1 MALDAHHCP
10 GVMFLFCGEFGCL
23 MYTRDFRWEVDSER
37 EKDARSRPLNVLKN
51 ETVDVPYSDNTYCN
65 LSYDFPTREVVD
77 IIASHPEHDIV
88 IGIDTLGKEELLIHI
103 SRVLNIKVRPERLQT
118 MHILGFHDTFTTKT
132 SLTRVQAV
140 PHNSFSIETLEGLD
154 TMRPTI
160 GIMPSGLPWVPKPV
174 KGDVNLFGSLLTSC
188 YKKRQSS
195 DKLDGIVSSSSCYV
209 DPFYYFSRLCGGNQP
224 PKRFVYK
231 NERKEEGKK
240 EVVVSYFE
248 SGNSPEAGRKKN
260 RPIRVD
266 YKRDNPRKTSASR
279 RVSRGAKIMEKILAI
294 EHISVEF
301 WYGYNMVPR
310 VAGNDNLPYYQYLK
324 FYRAVVDEL
333 HHELSNTRS
342 PYLNLI

>member
-1 MALDAHHCP
+1 MEKCLISVDRFTESSQDSLTHGPHSRLDLKMGKSSLISTSLYFASSIFTS
-10 GVMFLFCGEFGCL
+10 GIIFLSFL
-23 MYTRDFRWEVDSER
+23 
-37 EKDARSRPLNVLKN
+37 RPLDLKSQLMSW
-51 ETVDVPYSDNTYCN
+51 PSM
-65 LSYDFPTREVVD
+65 PTIALVVD

-195 DKLDGIVSSSSCYV
+195 DKLDVPYSDHSC
-209 DPFYYFSRLCGGNQP
+209 FAEIQEF
-224 PKRFVYK
+224 
-231 NERKEEGKK
+231 
-240 EVVVSYFE
+240 
-248 SGNSPEAGRKKN
+248 
-260 RPIRVD
+260 
-266 YKRDNPRKTSASR
+266 
-279 RVSRGAKIMEKILAI
+279 I
-294 EHISVEF
+294 ELF
-301 WYGYNMVPR
+301 
-310 VAGNDNLPYYQYLK
+310 
-324 FYRAVVDEL
+324 
-333 HHELSNTRS
+333 
-342 PYLNLI
+342 

>member
-1 MALDAHHCP
+1 MSWPSMPTIAL
-10 GVMFLFCGEFGCL
+10 
-23 MYTRDFRWEVDSER
+23 
-37 EKDARSRPLNVLKN
+37 
-51 ETVDVPYSDNTYCN
+51 
-65 LSYDFPTREVVD
+65 VVD

-195 DKLDGIVSSSSCYV
+195 DKLDVAFVVETNHQRGSST
-209 DPFYYFSRLCGGNQP
+209 RMKG
-224 PKRFVYK
+224 KRK
-231 NERKEEGKK
+231 AKK
-240 EVVVSYFE
+240 KLLSL
-248 SGNSPEAGRKKN
+248 
-260 RPIRVD
+260 
-266 YKRDNPRKTSASR
+266 
-279 RVSRGAKIMEKILAI
+279 ILK
-294 EHISVEF
+294 V
-301 WYGYNMVPR
+301 
-310 VAGNDNLPYYQYLK
+310 YLK